1 MSKIQEQKYS
11 AQFSLPRVA
20 QEGEEGEGGCGGRG
34 KPLKKNKNSK
44 QCRLSILKCGEE
56 FGYKYLCVR

>member
-20 QEGEEGEGGCGGRG
+20 QEGEEGGGEGRG
-34 KPLKKNKNSK
+34 EAVKEK
-44 QCRLSILKCGEE
+44 
-56 FGYKYLCVR
+56 